1 MRALLLIAL
10 LGACGKKT
18 ADESKKKEGPPP
30 VKVAL
35 VTAAEAP
42 TPKQIVLTGMIVA
55 NQRTEVTADGAGK
68 VLAVKVERGD
78 EVKFGDPLLQL
89 DVQSAALGAREVQA
103 NLASARAQRELAESE
118 CKRTQELFDKG
129 AITRSEY
136 DRQRTSCTSAL
147 QQVSALE
154 ARAAM
159 MMKSVADGIVRAP
172 FKGVISQRMVSAGEW
187 VAPGR
192 PLFVLV
198 EKEPLKIELSVPEIA
213 IGKIEP
219 KQRVELRA
227 VADPEHPAHATI
239 TRIGAE
245 IGRTR
250 SLIVEAEL
258 DKGSTLLPGMFAEA
272 YVKIG
277 DVERV
282 VLPKDAIT
290 RRCSNTAAVGSGSG
304 SGSAAPPPKKKDAV
318 ECRGKP
324 RAFVL
329 GKSGEL
335 EERLVQLGPVVED
348 KIAIVDGV
356 NPGEKVVA
364 KVTDTIIDGL
374 RVTE

>member
-1 MRALLLIAL
+1 MRALLLTAL
-10 LGACGKKT
+10 LLAACGKKD
-18 ADESKKKEGPPP
+18 AGESAKKEGPAP

-35 VTAAEAP
+35 VKAVEAS
-42 TPKQIVLTGMIVA
+42 TPRQIVLTGMVVA
-55 NQRTEVTADGAGK
+55 SQRAEVTADAAGK
-68 VLAVKVERGD
+68 VLSVKVERGD

-89 DVQSAALGAREVQA
+89 DVKTATLGAREVQA
-103 NLASARAQRELAESE
+103 NLASARAQRELAEGE
-118 CKRTQELFDKG
+118 CKRTQELLDKG

-136 DRQRTSCTSAL
+136 DRQRTQCTSAL

-159 MMKSVADGIVRAP
+159 MTKSVADGIVRAP
-172 FKGVISQRMVSAGEW
+172 FKGVIGQRMVSAGEW

-213 IGKIEP
+213 IGKIEA
-219 KQRVELRA
+219 KQRVELRS
-227 VADPEHPAHATI
+227 VANPEHPAFATI

-258 DKGSTLLPGMFAEA
+258 DPGSKLLPGMFAEA

-277 DVERV
+277 DVDRV
-282 VLPKDAIT
+282 VLPTEAIT
-290 RRCSNTAAVGSGSG
+290 RRCASAGAGSG

-318 ECRGKP
+318 ECKAKP
-324 RAFVL
+324 RVFVL

-335 EERLVQLGPVVED
+335 EERLVQLGPIVGD
-348 KIAIVDGV
+348 KVAVIDGV
-356 NPGEKVVA
+356 VADEKVVA
-364 KVTDTIIDGL
+364 KVTNDIVDGL